1 MRSLCLLL
9 TLGLLACGDDLRP
22 TSSDAGLPSC
32 ASVGCP
38 TVAFC
43 KRGGTCV
50 CVPPS
55 GGSGVECV
63 LGAPDAMP

>member
-1 MRSLCLLL
+1 MRLICLLIAL
-9 TLGLLACGDDLRP
+9 LLACGDDLHP
-22 TSSDAGLPSC
+22 TIPDAGLPSC

-63 LGAPDAMP
+63 LGSSDAMP